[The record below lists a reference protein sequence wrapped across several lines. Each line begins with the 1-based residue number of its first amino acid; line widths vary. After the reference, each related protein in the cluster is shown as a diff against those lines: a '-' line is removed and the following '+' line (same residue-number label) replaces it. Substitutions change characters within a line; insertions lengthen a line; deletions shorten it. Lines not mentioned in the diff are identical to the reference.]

1 MIRINLLPREEKPS
15 KEAVTWNR
23 VFIWSL
29 IAAGLILVVGF
40 GLFAYR
46 TYEIRILKGDIAE
59 QRAELAKYEGQAALV
74 RDLMAKRQA
83 IQQRIDVI
91 ENLDRD
97 RFLRVYVLDE
107 LARSVPQY
115 VWLESADEKT
125 GTITV
130 KGDAFSNLAISR
142 FMTDLSSKAH
152 VDSVF
157 LKVIKKDEIQGQPV
171 LSFELGYKIPVSPL
185 SKPAAQSQASKS
197 QAGKSREGAKTS

>member
-15 KEAVTWNR
+15 REAVTWNR
-23 VFIWSL
+23 IFIWSL
-29 IAAGLILVVGF
+29 IAAGLILVIGF
-40 GLFAYR
+40 GLFAFR

-91 ENLDRD
+91 DNLDRD

-107 LARSVPQY
+107 LARSVPEY
-115 VWLESADEKT
+115 VWLESADEKA

-130 KGDAFSNLAISR
+130 KGDAFSNLAISQ
-142 FMTDLSSKAH
+142 FMDDLQGKAH
-152 VDSVF
+152 VDSVY
-157 LKVIKKDEIQGQPV
+157 LKVIKKDEIEGQPV
-171 LSFELGYKIPVSPL
+171 LSFELGYRIPVSPL
-185 SKPAAQSQASKS
+185 SKPAPKS
-197 QAGKSREGAKTS
+197 QAGKSQQGKPREGAKTS